1 MDFVSQKIAMATH
14 VQGTAVREAHQ
25 ESIHHE
31 DDITLSSHQS
41 QEGVLSQK
49 EHMATGIQGTAGPEA
64 HQESIH
70 HEEDITLSSHQNH
83 EGGVSHKGAMVAN
96 VEGTAAPEAH
106 QEGVYHEEDSTL
118 SSYQNQSERVQE
130 EATPKGKQID
140 VDEQR
145 GIDKEKVNIQKLVQL
160 SDKQS
165 IFLPATLK
173 ADEDQALDAQYRG
186 RRHEVEQSASRRSS
200 RSGSSCSPLGKEIEV
215 EGSQQKEETGPKQN
229 HGQELP

>member
-1 MDFVSQKIAMATH
+1 MDFVSQKVAMATH
-14 VQGTAVREAHQ
+14 VQGTAVR
-25 ESIHHE
+25 
-31 DDITLSSHQS
+31 
-41 QEGVLSQK
+41 
-49 EHMATGIQGTAGPEA
+49 EA

-96 VEGTAAPEAH
+96 VQGTAATEAH
-106 QEGVYHEEDSTL
+106 QEGEYHEEDSTL

-130 EATPKGKQID
+130 EATPKGKKID

-145 GIDKEKVNIQKLVQL
+145 GIGTERANIKKLVQL
-160 SDKQS
+160 SDKLGKS
-165 IFLPATLK
+165 LPATLK

-229 HGQELP
+229 HGQEGIQQHQKL